1 MYFKEIVLDKNN
13 KFTLDIF
20 QTNQIYEVHF
30 SPKKDYFITS
40 MNCNLDIQEDI
51 KNSVFDEIKEL
62 SEKSRL
68 LLQKG
73 PAYQNDIKRVY
84 M

>member
-1 MYFKEIVLDKNN
+1 MEPISMYFKEIVLDQNN
-13 KFTLDIF
+13 KFTLDF
-20 QTNQIYEVHF
+20 SQTNQTYKVHF

-40 MNCNLDIQEDI
+40 MNCNLDMQEDI

-68 LLQKG
+68 LLVKG
-73 PAYQNDIKRVY
+73 PAY
-84 M
+84 